1 MNKAKERKEQRE
13 IKTNQTETL
22 RKANELTLCAEPH
35 SVEAARCEEQ
45 NILFP
50 WHPGTLPP
58 LEPCPALMARRASL
72 LRIRNFRAVLK
83 FRAAGCAPKECPSA
97 VARRRR
103 GKINL
108 YCFCLCVCVWCR
120 GVCVSLCC
128 AGAPKSKHSERKNRS
143 H

>member
-1 MNKAKERKEQRE
+1 MNKAKERKERRE
-13 IKTNQTETL
+13 MKTNQTETL

-35 SVEAARCEEQ
+35 SAEAARCEEQ

-50 WHPGTLPP
+50 WHPTPLPP
-58 LEPCPALMARRASL
+58 LPALMARRASL

-83 FRAAGCAPKECPSA
+83 FCAAGCAPKECPSA

-108 YCFCLCVCVWCR
+108 YCFCLRVCVWCG
-120 GVCVSLCC
+120 GVCVALLCWR
-128 AGAPKSKHSERKNRS
+128 AKEQTQ
-143 H
+143 

>member
-1 MNKAKERKEQRE
+1 MNKANEDRKNEQERRE
-13 IKTNQTETL
+13 MKTNQTETL
-22 RKANELTLCAEPH
+22 RKANELTLCAVQH

-45 NILFP
+45 NLLSP
-50 WHPGTLPP
+50 CTPPP
-58 LEPCPALMARRASL
+58 LPALMARRASL
-72 LRIRNFRAVLK
+72 LRIRNFSAVLK
-83 FRAAGCAPKECPSA
+83 FCAAGCAPKECPSA

-108 YCFCLCVCVWCR
+108 YCFCLCVCGCM
-120 GVCVSLCC
+120 GVRVCMSLCC